1 MALFPPEPSSFSG
14 PEARFLRQPPLPA
27 LSRVYTRLPASTP
40 LTWPSCLGPGSPD
53 LALSPPC
60 SEKQRKREILEQ
72 TDMCDQDT
80 KLPNG
85 PEASVKLGPLEGVH
99 PKGSQFSVKH
109 PSGKGA

>member
-72 TDMCDQDT
+72 TDMCDQDIGGRDNRLQ
-80 KLPNG
+80 LPMG
-85 PEASVKLGPLEGVH
+85 LKPRPQK
-99 PKGSQFSVKH
+99 KGTFYFLFETMAAV
-109 PSGKGA
+109 A